1 MNITFKPAVICL
13 NFFLYFA
20 LYCVM
25 FQKRKKIKEF
35 YETDCGQEIKE
46 MSKEMAKEKN
56 YCD

>member
-1 MNITFKPAVICL
+1 
-13 NFFLYFA
+13 
-20 LYCVM
+20 M